1 VFWDLALLIILNRGG
16 LRAWPSETRGSVFLG
31 HPNYNQNSFLDH
43 PDSTLDDPRRC
54 GEFREM
60 EELLS
65 YGLAGGI

>member
-1 VFWDLALLIILNRGG
+1 MDASCDYTSYIRIIIC
-16 LRAWPSETRGSVFLG
+16 
-31 HPNYNQNSFLDH
+31 HQNYNQISFLDH

>member
-1 VFWDLALLIILNRGG
+1 MDASYDYINYIMI
-16 LRAWPSETRGSVFLG
+16 TIC
-31 HPNYNQNSFLDH
+31 HPNHNRNSFLDH

-65 YGLAGGI
+65 YGLAGGIR